1 MLESIIG
8 LRKPTHGEVS
18 VMGYNP
24 LKHPEKINSII
35 GVQPQ
40 ETSLFPYLKTGETLK
55 LFSSLYQKARPPEEI
70 LKLVGLDDMISKPI
84 RKLSGGQKKR
94 LLISIS
100 LISDPEILFLDEPTS
115 SLDPYSRRQIWD
127 IIQSL
132 KNEGKSVF

>member
-1 MLESIIG
+1 
-8 LRKPTHGEVS
+8 
-18 VMGYNP
+18 MGYNP